1 MKRSVSLIMILA
13 LLPGLCSCG
22 TGNGDAVMFE
32 NGTHNGIDGL
42 YVCYKDDVT
51 WGDPVNKDKIRTGA
65 SVDITDSVNGDDR
78 LFDIGAINSQGLN
91 YDFTG
96 VAIRKGDTLQLTL
109 DEGEGILTIVTAGGK
124 TREYTCDT
132 YKCDDKAQKN
142 DVFFTNKT
150 DVRIDG
156 IYLSSKDATAW
167 GSKLNPSRIGKGDV
181 FVISSSAL
189 ADGEDIY
196 DFGAVDEDSRNY
208 DIFDVQLGP
217 GYSAVLKRA
226 KDEAILEV
234 TSRSGNKQVYRGK
247 TYLNKKQ

>member
-1 MKRSVSLIMILA
+1 MKRAASFIVTLA
-13 LLPGLCSCG
+13 LMTGICSCG
-22 TGNGDAVMFE
+22 TGNGDMIMFE
-32 NGTHNGIDGL
+32 NDTHNGIDGL
-42 YVCYKDDVT
+42 FICYRDDAT
-51 WGDPVNKDKIRTGA
+51 WGDPINDSKIRSGD
-65 SVDITDSVNGDDR
+65 SIDITGYVTGEDR

-91 YDFTG
+91 YDFSG

-109 DEGEGILTIVTAGGK
+109 DEDEGVLTILTASGK

-132 YKCDDKAQKN
+132 YKCEDKAQKN

-167 GSKLNPSRIGKGDV
+167 GSKLNPARIAKGDV
-181 FVISSSAL
+181 FVIDSSAL

-196 DFGAVDEDSRNY
+196 DFGAVDENSLNY

-217 GYSAVLKRA
+217 GYTAVLKHS

-234 TSRSGNKQVYRGK
+234 TSGSGKKQVYRGK